1 MRSMT
6 GYGRAEVVH
15 AGRKFSVEL
24 NSVNRKQSDIVI
36 NLPRDLAELESR
48 IRQTINENISR
59 GRTNA
64 TIALH
69 SSPNG
74 ARNLALDT
82 ELARSYHEAMR
93 ALQKELNAPGEITIS
108 TILQAPGVMRF
119 PEQALNA
126 EEAWPAIDR
135 ALRGALSDLIKMRE
149 REGKHLAKDLIHRL
163 KAIRRKL
170 KEIHAF
176 HPDVVKR
183 YRAVLLDRIQKAGL
197 PIASDDE
204 RLLKEISF
212 FADRAD
218 VSEELT
224 RLESHLAQFAHHL
237 RSKEPVGRTLE
248 FITQEIFRELN
259 TLGAKANDAA
269 ISQRVIGCKAELEK
283 IREQVQNLDEPIV
296 RQALADIFIMPPDV
310 EELRRRL
317 AKRGTETAPQIESRL
332 ATAMREM
339 ELWRDYRYTI
349 VSGSVEEDLGNV
361 RNIMSAETFL
371 SRRLTPN

>member
-1 MRSMT
+1 MT

-36 NLPRDLAELESR
+36 NLPRDLAELEPG

-119 PEQALNA
+119 PEQTLNA

-135 ALRGALSDLIKMRE
+135 ALRDALSDLIKMRE

-163 KAIRRKL
+163 KAMRRKL
-170 KEIHAF
+170 NEIRVF

-248 FITQEIFRELN
+248 FITQEMFRELN

-269 ISQRVIGCKAELEK
+269 ISQRVIACKAELEK
-283 IREQVQNLDEPIV
+283 IREQAQNLE
-296 RQALADIFIMPPDV
+296 
-310 EELRRRL
+310 
-317 AKRGTETAPQIESRL
+317 
-332 ATAMREM
+332 
-339 ELWRDYRYTI
+339 
-349 VSGSVEEDLGNV
+349 
-361 RNIMSAETFL
+361 
-371 SRRLTPN
+371 

>member
-1 MRSMT
+1 
-6 GYGRAEVVH
+6 
-15 AGRKFSVEL
+15 
-24 NSVNRKQSDIVI
+24 VNRKQSDVVI
-36 NLPRDLAELESR
+36 NLPRDLVELEPR

-64 TIALH
+64 TVSLH
-69 SSPNG
+69 SGANG
-74 ARNLALDT
+74 ARNLALNT
-82 ELARSYHEAMR
+82 ELARSYDEAMR
-93 ALQKELNAPGEITIS
+93 ALQKELNAPGEITIA

-119 PEQALNA
+119 PEEALIP
-126 EEAWPAIDR
+126 EDAWPAVER
-135 ALRGALSDLIKMRE
+135 ALCAALADLIKMRE

-163 KAIRRKL
+163 KAIRKKL
-170 KEIHAF
+170 KEVRVL

-183 YRAVLLDRIQKAGL
+183 YRAALLDRIQKAGL
-197 PIASDDE
+197 PLPNDDE
-204 RLLKEISF
+204 RVLKEITF

-283 IREQVQNLDEPIV
+283 IREQVQNLE
-296 RQALADIFIMPPDV
+296 
-310 EELRRRL
+310 
-317 AKRGTETAPQIESRL
+317 
-332 ATAMREM
+332 
-339 ELWRDYRYTI
+339 
-349 VSGSVEEDLGNV
+349 
-361 RNIMSAETFL
+361 
-371 SRRLTPN
+371 